1 MNAGAR
7 AYILDSV
14 RSMGLQP
21 EVQTATVQQQTMDN
35 QHNVHV
41 TLAVVHNIVVHK
53 QGVAPGHANRPAVLV
68 VSHYD
73 SDADTVGAADG
84 AAANA
89 AMLETLR
96 ALQAAPL
103 QPEDAI
109 FLFADGDKVGT
120 LGEQGF
126 AEQHP
131 LARQVGLTLRFRDLG
146 NRGPVVLQEA
156 HGNAGAAID
165 AWSHGPA
172 PRGSS
177 LMREVSGLL
186 PGARDTGPLAALD
199 APLLQFAA
207 VEGRLGRFD
216 TPALLDQATLQHEG
230 DTMLGLVRE
239 ITARPLPRAQAGPD
253 QLYFTLPLLGMVHY
267 PADIAWSITRLT
279 CLLLAGVCCV
289 AIRRAGIELVD
300 IIKGAFGYA
309 LAAGVPLGVLYLDGL
324 HGFLAHLAR
333 PGENGPRYVEVVAA
347 LMVALFILLQRRLRS
362 RIGVMECALGALVW
376 LAATL
381 VFASWV
387 APGTT
392 YVLAWP
398 IVAASLAL
406 GALHAPRVSA
416 LPQPARLAV
425 LLAGL
430 APAVLLIVPA
440 MRDAFSMLTPFR
452 PHLPLWLLAVM
463 LGLFVPLLAV
473 AGRRFAVR
481 AVALA
486 GLGLFAL
493 PGAASTP
500 PPDPPRPNPL
510 VYYKDMPTWSEWWL
524 ARQPVL
530 DGWSRGLFRA
540 QQKPR
545 RLVDVFGWDSDDVW
559 YTRAERTALQ
569 FPYALQLVNDSP
581 PNRHIEFDL
590 TSKNRAPNIE
600 LRLGGGKPWRAWV
613 NGRELSHDDQIR
625 NWSMSLYGME
635 DQTLHFRLD
644 LIGDPLLAIRVEER
658 IPGVPA
664 QALEKPLPRDAF
676 IPMTGQ
682 TVATDTLWFR

>member
-1 MNAGAR
+1 
-7 AYILDSV
+7 
-14 RSMGLQP
+14 MGLQP
-21 EVQTATVQQQTMDN
+21 EVQAATVQRQTMDN

-53 QGVAPGHANRPAVLV
+53 HGVAPGHANRPAVLV
-68 VSHYD
+68 ASHYD
-73 SDADTVGAADG
+73 SDADTVGAFDG

-96 ALQAAPL
+96 ALQAAPP

-109 FLFADGDKVGT
+109 FLFADGDKVGA

-146 NRGPVVLQEA
+146 NRGPVVLQAA

-165 AWSHGPA
+165 AWSHGA
-172 PRGSS
+172 TARGSS
-177 LMREVSGLL
+177 LMREVSDLM

-216 TPALLDQATLQHEG
+216 TPALLDQSTLQHEG

-239 ITARPLPRAQAGPD
+239 FTARPLPREQAGPD
-253 QLYFTLPLLGMVHY
+253 QLYFTLPLVGLIHY
-267 PADIAWSITRLT
+267 PADMVWSITRVT
-279 CLLLAGVCCV
+279 CLLLAGVCCAV
-289 AIRRAGIELVD
+289 IQRAGIELVD

-309 LAAGVPLGVLYLDGL
+309 LAAGVPLGLFYLDGL
-324 HGFLAHLAR
+324 HGFLSQLAR
-333 PGENGPRYVEVVAA
+333 PGEDPRYVEVVAA
-347 LMVALFILLQRRLRS
+347 LMVASFILLQRRLRL
-362 RIGVMECALGALVW
+362 RIGVMECTLGALVW
-376 LAATL
+376 LAAML
-381 VFASWV
+381 VFASWAV
-387 APGTT
+387 PGTT
-392 YVLAWP
+392 YLLAWP
-398 IVAASLAL
+398 IIAASLAL
-406 GALHAPRVSA
+406 GALHAPCVSA
-416 LPQPARLAV
+416 LSQPARLAV

-463 LGLFVPLLAV
+463 LGPFVPLLAV

-481 AVALA
+481 AFALA
-486 GLGLFAL
+486 GLAVFAL
-493 PGAASTP
+493 PGAASVPQAT
-500 PPDPPRPNPL
+500 PPRPNPL

-524 ARQPVL
+524 AREPVL
-530 DGWSRGLFRA
+530 DGWSRGLFPG
-540 QQKPR
+540 QQTPR
-545 RLVDVFGWDSDDVW
+545 TLVDVLGWNSGKVW
-559 YTRAERTALQ
+559 YTRAKRTGLE
-569 FPYALQLVNDSP
+569 FPYALQLVNDSTP
-581 PNRHIEFDL
+581 QRHIEFDL

-600 LRLGGGKPWRAWV
+600 LRLYGGKPWRASV
-613 NGRELSHDDQIR
+613 NGRELTNDDQVR

-635 DQTLHFRLD
+635 DQALHFRLD
-644 LIGDPLLAIRVEER
+644 MIGDPLLAIKVEER
-658 IPGVPA
+658 IPGVPE
-664 QALEKPLPRDAF
+664 QALQKPLPRDAF

-682 TVATDTLWFR
+682 TVSTDTMWFR

>member
-1 MNAGAR
+1 MNAQAR
-7 AYILDSV
+7 AYILD
-14 RSMGLQP
+14 RLRRMGLQP
-21 EVQTATVQQQTMDN
+21 GVQAATVQRQTMDN
-35 QHNVHV
+35 YHNVHV

-68 VSHYD
+68 ASHYD
-73 SDADTVGAADG
+73 SDADTVGAAE
-84 AAANA
+84 AAASA

-96 ALQAAPL
+96 ALQAGPPL
-103 QPEDAI
+103 AEDAI
-109 FLFADGDKVGT
+109 FLFADGDKVGA

-131 LARQVGLTLRFRDLG
+131 LGRQAGLTLRFHDLG
-146 NRGPVVLQEA
+146 NRGPVVLQEV

-177 LMREVSGLL
+177 LMREVSGLM
-186 PGARDTGPLAALD
+186 PVSHDTSPLAALD

-216 TPALLDQATLQHEG
+216 TPALLDRATLQHEG
-230 DTMLGLVRE
+230 DTMLDLVRKSA
-239 ITARPLPRAQAGPD
+239 ARPLPRDQRGQD
-253 QLYFTLPLLGMVHY
+253 QLYFTLPLLGIVHY
-267 PADIAWSITRLT
+267 PVGMAWAVTRLT

-289 AIRRAGIELVD
+289 AIGRSRVD
-300 IIKGAFGYA
+300 PSDIVKGAFGYA
-309 LAAGVPLGVLYLDGL
+309 LTAGLPLGALYLDGL
-324 HGFLAHLAR
+324 HGNFAR
-333 PGENGPRYVEVVAA
+333 LVGASEDGQRYVELVAA
-347 LMVALFILLQRRLRS
+347 LMVALFILLQRGLCQ
-362 RIGVMECALGALVW
+362 RIGVMACSLGALAW

-387 APGTT
+387 APGTS
-392 YVLAWP
+392 YLIAWP
-398 IVAASLAL
+398 VIAAALAL
-406 GALHAPRVSA
+406 GALHAQPVRA

-430 APAVLLIVPA
+430 APAVLLMVPA

-452 PHLPLWLLAVM
+452 MVLPLWLLAI
-463 LGLFVPLLAV
+463 LFGLFVPLFAV

-481 AVALA
+481 AFALA

-530 DGWSRGLFRA
+530 DGWSRGLFRG

-545 RLVDVFGWDSDDVW
+545 RLVDVLGWDSDDVW
-559 YTRAERTALQ
+559 YARASRTALE
-569 FPYALQLVNDSP
+569 FPYALQLVNDSAP
-581 PNRHIEFDL
+581 QRHIEFDL

-600 LRLGGGKPWRAWV
+600 LHLFGGKPSRALV

-635 DQTLHFRLD
+635 DQTLHFRFD
-644 LIGDPLLAIRVEER
+644 LVGDPLLAIRVDER
-658 IPGVPA
+658 IPGVPV
-664 QALEKPLPRDAF
+664 QALDRPLPQDTF